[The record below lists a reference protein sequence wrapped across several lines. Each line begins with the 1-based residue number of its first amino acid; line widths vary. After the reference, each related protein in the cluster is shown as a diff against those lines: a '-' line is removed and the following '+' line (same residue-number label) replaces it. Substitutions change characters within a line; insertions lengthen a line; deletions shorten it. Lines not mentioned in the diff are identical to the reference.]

1 MITILND
8 GTIKIHN
15 DNKQDI
21 IQKFLLFASHLPDI
35 VKLDDLETKRIVFA
49 TSKLLKKED
58 VSNLTKEFNKEK
70 LDLFYKELGIKKF
83 INEKK

>member
-58 VSNLTKEFNKEK
+58 VSNLSKEFNKEK

>member
-70 LDLFYKELGIKKF
+70 LDLFYKELGIKK
-83 INEKK
+83 IH

>member
-58 VSNLTKEFNKEK
+58 VSNLSKEFNKEK
-70 LDLFYKELGIKKF
+70 LDLFYKELGIKK
-83 INEKK
+83 IH

>member
-1 MITILND
+1 MIKILND
-8 GTIKIHN
+8 GTIKIID

-35 VKLDDLETKRIVFA
+35 VNLDEAETRRIVLA

-58 VSNLTKEFNKEK
+58 VSNLTKKFNKEK
-70 LDLFYKELGIKKF
+70 LSSFYKDLGIK
-83 INEKK
+83 ESH